1 MTSGLLWH
9 SLPGTH
15 DVSAAFAALY
25 GDAPYALWWDDQGE
39 RGRGVSY
46 LASGSPVMVDGP
58 HWRDALRAAHSELPS
73 VDAAALGP
81 LPLGLVL
88 VLPYELGADTLGL
101 TLPTDG
107 RQSAPIA
114 LMVDRVVAIDHQS
127 ASATLYVLGERWE
140 GELVQWR
147 NATAH
152 CLATAPTLP
161 DPELPQA
168 PQILWRDSTK
178 RYREIISEAKKA
190 ITEGEAYQLC
200 VTTQLHVEADID
212 PIALHRVIRQSNPT
226 HHQGVIRAGEL
237 SLVSASP
244 ETFLDVSSGGVV
256 TTRPI
261 KGTRPRGVT
270 PEDDQRLADELR
282 GSDKEQAENLMIVD
296 LMRNDLSVVCDTGS
310 VAVPELMV
318 VESYASV
325 HQLVSTVTGQLRN
338 DADLVDLIDSSFPA
352 GSMTGAPKRRAVEL
366 LAGWE
371 RAPRGYYSGVW
382 GVWRADGSATLAMTI
397 RTAVITNR
405 GLSIGVGGG
414 ITALSDPDSEIA
426 EVGIK
431 AMPFLRALGHEQVEY
446 S

>member
-9 SLPGTH
+9 SLQGTH
-15 DVSAAFAALY
+15 DVSAAFVALY
-25 GDAPYALWWDDQGE
+25 GNEPYALWWDDQGE

-46 LASGSPVMVDGP
+46 LALGSPVAVERAG
-58 HWRDALRAAHSELPS
+58 WRDALRAGH
-73 VDAAALGP
+73 AALPTTTAGELES
-81 LPLGLVL
+81 LPLGLVV

-107 RQSAPIA
+107 AESSPIV
-114 LMVDRVVAIDHQS
+114 LVVDRVVAIDHSS
-127 ASATLYVLGERWE
+127 ASATLYALGDRWE
-140 GELVQWR
+140 GELEQWR
-147 NATAH
+147 DATALR
-152 CLATAPTLP
+152 LAQVTPLADPVLP
-161 DPELPQA
+161 GTPG
-168 PQILWRDSTK
+168 IIWRDSTE
-178 RYREIISEAKKA
+178 RYRAIIEEAKAA

-200 VTTQLHVEADID
+200 VTTQLLVDAAID
-212 PIALHRVIRQSNPT
+212 PIALHRVIRGSNPT
-226 HHQGVIRAGEL
+226 HHQGLIRAGEL
-237 SLVSASP
+237 TLVSASP
-244 ETFLDVSSGGVV
+244 ETFLDVSSEGVV

-261 KGTRPRGVT
+261 KGTRPRGLT
-270 PEDDQRLADELR
+270 PEDDQALARELL

-325 HQLVSTVTGQLRN
+325 HQLVSTVTGQLRR
-338 DADLVDLIDSSFPA
+338 DADVVDLIDAAFPA

-371 RAPRGYYSGVW
+371 GAPRGYYSGVW

-397 RTAVITNR
+397 RTAVIAKDSMT
-405 GLSIGVGGG
+405 LGVGGG
-414 ITALSDPDSEIA
+414 ITALSEAGSEIA

-431 AMPFLRALGHEQVEY
+431 AMPFLRALGHAQVEY

>member
-15 DVSAAFAALY
+15 DVSAAFVALY
-25 GDAPYALWWDDQGE
+25 GNEPYALWWDDQGE

-46 LASGSPVMVDGP
+46 LALGSPIAVERAG
-58 HWRDALRAAHSELPS
+58 WRDALRAGH
-73 VDAAALGP
+73 AALPTTTAGELES

-107 RQSAPIA
+107 AESSPIA
-114 LMVDRVVAIDHQS
+114 LVVDRVVAIDHSS
-127 ASATLYVLGERWE
+127 ASATLYALGDRWE
-140 GELVQWR
+140 EELEQWR
-147 NATAH
+147 DATALR
-152 CLATAPTLP
+152 LAQVTPLADPVLP
-161 DPELPQA
+161 GGPG
-168 PQILWRDSTK
+168 IIWRDSTE
-178 RYREIISEAKKA
+178 RYRAIIEEAKVA
-190 ITEGEAYQLC
+190 ITDGEAYQLC
-200 VTTQLHVEADID
+200 VTTQLLVEAAID
-212 PIALHRVIRQSNPT
+212 PIALHRVIRGSNPT
-226 HHQGVIRAGEL
+226 HHQGLIRADEL
-237 SLVSASP
+237 TLVSASP
-244 ETFLDVSSGGVV
+244 ETFLDVSSQGVV

-261 KGTRPRGVT
+261 KGTRPRGLT
-270 PEDDQRLADELR
+270 PEDDEALARELL

-325 HQLVSTVTGQLRN
+325 HQLVSTVTGQLRR
-338 DADLVDLIDSSFPA
+338 DADVVDLIDAAFPA

-371 RAPRGYYSGVW
+371 AAPRGYYSGVW

-397 RTAVITNR
+397 RTAVITKDSMT
-405 GLSIGVGGG
+405 LGVGGG
-414 ITALSDPDSEIA
+414 ITALSEAGSEIA

-431 AMPFLRALGHEQVEY
+431 AMPFLRALGHAQVEY

>member
-1 MTSGLLWH
+1 MTSELLWH

-15 DVSAAFAALY
+15 DVSAAFVALF
-25 GDAPYALWWDDQGE
+25 GDEPYALWWDDQGE
-39 RGRGVSY
+39 RGKGMSY
-46 LASGSPVMVDGP
+46 LASGSPIAMERSG
-58 HWRDALRAAHSELPS
+58 WRDALRAGH
-73 VDAAALGP
+73 AALPTTTAGALGS
-81 LPLGLVL
+81 LPLGLVV

-107 RQSAPIA
+107 GEPVPIV
-114 LMVDRVVAIDHQS
+114 LMVDRIVAIDHAS
-127 ASATLYVLGERWE
+127 SSATLYALGDRWE
-140 GELVQWR
+140 GELEQWR
-147 NATAH
+147 DTTAQRLGEAAP
-152 CLATAPTLP
+152 LADPVLP
-161 DPELPQA
+161 GTPD
-168 PQILWRDSTK
+168 IIWRDSTE
-178 RYREIISEAKKA
+178 RYRAIIEEAKAA

-200 VTTQLHVEADID
+200 VTTQLLVEATID
-212 PIALHRVIRQSNPT
+212 PIALHRVIRGSNPT
-226 HHQGVIRAGEL
+226 HHQGLIRAGEL
-237 SLVSASP
+237 TLVSASP
-244 ETFLDVSSGGVV
+244 ETFLDVSSQGVV

-261 KGTRPRGVT
+261 KGTRPRGLT
-270 PEDDQRLADELR
+270 PEADQALAQELL

-325 HQLVSTVTGQLRN
+325 HQLVSTVTGQLRR
-338 DADLVDLIDSSFPA
+338 DADVVDLIDAAFPA

-397 RTAVITNR
+397 RTAVITKDSMT
-405 GLSIGVGGG
+405 LGVGGG
-414 ITALSDPDSEIA
+414 ITALSEAGSEIA

-431 AMPFLRALGHEQVEY
+431 AMPFLRALGHAQVEY

>member
-15 DVSAAFAALY
+15 DVSAAFVALF
-25 GDAPYALWWDDQGE
+25 GDEPYALWWDDQGE

-46 LASGSPVMVDGP
+46 LALGSPVAVERAG
-58 HWRDALRAAHSELPS
+58 WRDALRAGH
-73 VDAAALGP
+73 AALPTTTAGELES
-81 LPLGLVL
+81 LPLGLVV

-107 RQSAPIA
+107 AESSPIV
-114 LMVDRVVAIDHQS
+114 LVVDRVVAIDHSS
-127 ASATLYVLGERWE
+127 ASATLYALGDRWE
-140 GELVQWR
+140 GELEQWR
-147 NATAH
+147 DATALR
-152 CLATAPTLP
+152 LAQVTPLADPVLP
-161 DPELPQA
+161 GTPD
-168 PQILWRDSTK
+168 IIWRDSTE
-178 RYREIISEAKKA
+178 RYRAIIEEAKAA

-200 VTTQLHVEADID
+200 VTTQLLVDAAID
-212 PIALHRVIRQSNPT
+212 PIALHRVIRGSNPT
-226 HHQGVIRAGEL
+226 HHQGLIRAGEL
-237 SLVSASP
+237 TLVSASP
-244 ETFLDVSSGGVV
+244 ETFLDVSSEGVV

-261 KGTRPRGVT
+261 KGTRPRGLT
-270 PEDDQRLADELR
+270 PEDDQALARELL

-325 HQLVSTVTGQLRN
+325 HQLVSTVTGQLRR
-338 DADLVDLIDSSFPA
+338 DADVVDLIDAAFPA

-371 RAPRGYYSGVW
+371 GAPRGYYSGVW

-397 RTAVITNR
+397 RTAVIAKDSMT
-405 GLSIGVGGG
+405 LGVGGG
-414 ITALSDPDSEIA
+414 ITALSEAGSEIA

-431 AMPFLRALGHEQVEY
+431 AMPFLRALGHAQVEY

>member
-9 SLPGTH
+9 SLQGTH
-15 DVSAAFAALY
+15 DVSAAFVALF
-25 GDAPYALWWDDQGE
+25 GDEPYALWWDDQGE

-46 LASGSPVMVDGP
+46 LALGSPVAVECAG
-58 HWRDALRAAHSELPS
+58 WRDALRAGH
-73 VDAAALGP
+73 AALPTTTAGELES
-81 LPLGLVL
+81 LPLGLVV

-107 RQSAPIA
+107 AESSPIV
-114 LMVDRVVAIDHQS
+114 LVVDRVVAIDHSS
-127 ASATLYVLGERWE
+127 ASATLYALGDRWE
-140 GELVQWR
+140 GELEQWR
-147 NATAH
+147 DATALR
-152 CLATAPTLP
+152 LAQVTPLADPVLP
-161 DPELPQA
+161 GTPG
-168 PQILWRDSTK
+168 IIWRDSTE
-178 RYREIISEAKKA
+178 RYRAIIEEAKAA

-200 VTTQLHVEADID
+200 VTTQLLVEAAID
-212 PIALHRVIRQSNPT
+212 PIALHRVIRGSNPT
-226 HHQGVIRAGEL
+226 HHQGLIRAGEL
-237 SLVSASP
+237 TLVSASP
-244 ETFLDVSSGGVV
+244 ETFLDVSSEGVV

-261 KGTRPRGVT
+261 KGTRPRGLT
-270 PEDDQRLADELR
+270 PEDDQALARELL

-325 HQLVSTVTGQLRN
+325 HQLVSTVTGQLRR
-338 DADLVDLIDSSFPA
+338 DADVVDLIDAAFPA

-371 RAPRGYYSGVW
+371 GAPRGYYSGVW

-397 RTAVITNR
+397 RTAVITKDSMT
-405 GLSIGVGGG
+405 LGVGGG
-414 ITALSDPDSEIA
+414 ITALSEAGSEIA

-431 AMPFLRALGHEQVEY
+431 AMPFLRALGHAQVEY

>member
-1 MTSGLLWH
+1 MTTGLLWH

-15 DVSAAFAALY
+15 DVSEAFVALY
-25 GDAPYALWWDDQGE
+25 GDDPHALWWDDQGE

-46 LASGSPVMVDGP
+46 LASGSPVSVTESN
-58 HWRDALRAAHSELPS
+58 WRDALRLAHVSAGRVEPS
-73 VDAAALGP
+73 ALGS
-81 LPLGLVL
+81 LPLGIVF
-88 VLPYELGADTLGL
+88 VLPYELAADTLGL
-101 TLPTDG
+101 SLPTG
-107 RQSAPIA
+107 GEQTTPIA
-114 LMVDRVVAIDHQS
+114 MMVDRLVAIDH
-127 ASATLYVLGERWE
+127 ASGSTTLYALGDQWE
-140 GELVQWR
+140 GELAQWR
-147 NATAH
+147 DATAQR
-152 CLATAPTLP
+152 LAAAQALADPVLP
-161 DPELPQA
+161 EEPS
-168 PQILWRDSTK
+168 IIWRDSTE
-178 RYREIISEAKKA
+178 RYRAIIAEAQSA

-200 VTTQLHVEADID
+200 VTTQLRVDADID

-226 HHQGVIRAGEL
+226 HHQGLIRAGVL

-244 ETFLDVSSGGVV
+244 ETFLDVSPDGVV

-261 KGTRPRGVT
+261 KGTRPRGLT
-270 PEDDQRLADELR
+270 AEDDQRLADELR

-296 LMRNDLSVVCDTGS
+296 LMRNDLSVVCDTGT

-325 HQLVSTVTGQLRN
+325 HQLVSTVTGQLRT
-338 DADLVDLIDSSFPA
+338 DADLVDLIEASFPA

-397 RTAVITNR
+397 RTAVITADSMT
-405 GLSIGVGGG
+405 LGVGGG
-414 ITALSDPDSEIA
+414 ITALSEPGSEIA

-431 AMPFLRALGHEQVEY
+431 AMPFLRALGHAQVEY